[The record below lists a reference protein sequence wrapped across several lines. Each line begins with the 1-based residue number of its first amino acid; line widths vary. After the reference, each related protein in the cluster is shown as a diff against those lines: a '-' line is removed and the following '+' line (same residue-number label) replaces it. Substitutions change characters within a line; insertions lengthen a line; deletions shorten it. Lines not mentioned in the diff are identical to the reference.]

1 MFRLSS
7 EVVYSDLRKLCND
20 ALVKVLSAGHA
31 GATFTGYNA
40 SER

>member
-1 MFRLSS
+1 MFRLLS
-7 EVVYSDLRKLCND
+7 EVVYPDLRKLCDD
-20 ALVKVLSAGHA
+20 ALVRALSAGHA